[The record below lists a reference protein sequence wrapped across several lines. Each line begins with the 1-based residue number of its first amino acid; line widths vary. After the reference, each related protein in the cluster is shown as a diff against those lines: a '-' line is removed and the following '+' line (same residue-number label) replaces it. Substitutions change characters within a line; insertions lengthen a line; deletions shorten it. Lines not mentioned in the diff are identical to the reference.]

1 MTTVSTAATA
11 TAPKTT
17 VTGRQGSL
25 INGDLETFLRL
36 LTTQMRNQDPL
47 NPMES
52 SEFAVQLATFS
63 GVEQQ
68 VRTNQLLESLASQK
82 SLSGLAELAGW
93 VGMEARVAAPVQ
105 FTGTPVSLSPAPDQG
120 ADQAVLVT
128 YDAQNREVK
137 REAVSLTATSLTWV
151 GTDGAGAVLPTAAYS
166 FKLESFRAGTLMSS
180 KPVEAYATVTEV
192 RNSATGALV
201 VLDSGAMVPAASVS
215 ALR

>member
-1 MTTVSTAATA
+1 MTTVPLATTPAASTA
-11 TAPKTT
+11 
-17 VTGRQGSL
+17 RQGSL

-36 LTTQMRNQDPL
+36 LTTQMKNQDPL

-68 VRTNQLLESLASQK
+68 VRTNQLLESLAGQH

-128 YDAQNREVK
+128 YDSQNREVK
-137 REAVSLTATSLTWV
+137 REAASPTATALTWV
-151 GTDGAGAVLPTAAYS
+151 GTDGNGGVLPAGAYS
-166 FKLESFRAGTLMSS
+166 FKLESYRTGTLMSS

-192 RNSATGALV
+192 RNSAAGPVV
-201 VLDSGAMVPAASVS
+201 VLASGATVPAASVS